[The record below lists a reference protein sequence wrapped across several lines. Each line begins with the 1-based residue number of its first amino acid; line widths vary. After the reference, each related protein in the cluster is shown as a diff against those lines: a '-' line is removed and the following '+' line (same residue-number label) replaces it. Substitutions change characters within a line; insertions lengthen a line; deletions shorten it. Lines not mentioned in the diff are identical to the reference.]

1 MSICPVN
8 DFLSARAILSS
19 PDFVPFSM
27 AEAYTGIARM
37 TGLDLS
43 ASIRIMECLPPFLH
57 GPAHRDVQ
65 RRMAA
70 RISATLP
77 TQQAAVREGC
87 ARLVAELVIPGAEF
101 DLVSDLAQPLWR
113 SLSAV
118 LIGDI
123 AGASDGIDLADD
135 IPVLFSSVISLAR
148 RKSIN
153 ARIES
158 FLSLDP
164 ANVDDRR
171 ARVALAVLGARPFVG
186 ALSLSL
192 FHAIDRHGPC
202 RASRIPWSSTFADT
216 PLTYVDR
223 VALKDAAVGPNAVQQ
238 GERLRVMTVRPDYT
252 PDQER
257 KLLFGLGTHACLGRS
272 IAEFSWKHVV
282 DAIAKT
288 NVTLH
293 AVSLDLAKDSEPFAM
308 PARAMLSVR

>member
-1 MSICPVN
+1 MNICPVG
-8 DFLSARAILSS
+8 DFSSAKAIISN
-19 PDFVPFSM
+19 PDFAPFSM
-27 AEAYTGIARM
+27 ADAYAGIARM

-43 ASIRIMECLPPFLH
+43 ASISIMECLPPFLH
-57 GPAHRDVQ
+57 GPAHHAMR

-77 TQQAAVREGC
+77 AQQAAVREGC
-87 ARLVAELVIPGAEF
+87 ARLIDDMVTSGSTF

-118 LIGDI
+118 LIGEI
-123 AGASDGIDLADD
+123 AGASDGVDLADD
-135 IPVLFSSVISLAR
+135 IPVLFSSVVSLAR

-153 ARIES
+153 ARIDS

-164 ANVDDRR
+164 AHVDDRR

-192 FHAIDRHGPC
+192 YDAVDRHGPC
-202 RASRIPWSSTFADT
+202 KASDIPWPSTFANT

-223 VALKDAAVGPNAVQQ
+223 VALDDATVGPNEFRE
-238 GERLRVMTVRPDYT
+238 GERLRVLTVHPDYT

-257 KLLFGLGTHACLGRS
+257 KLLFGLGAHACLGRS
-272 IAEFSWKHVV
+272 IAEFAWKHVV
-282 DAIAKT
+282 EAIAKT
-288 NVTLH
+288 NGTLH
-293 AVSLDLAKDSEPFAM
+293 AVSLEIAKDSEPFAM
-308 PARAMLSVR
+308 PARATLSVR